1 MMGARVVHLAVTWVR
16 LSPHQ
21 GPSGIWGGTG
31 ENGAIKGAALM
42 SGEAGMEAQPLHVYL
57 EAAGCGYPTSPA
69 PSPDHVTQ
77 GTVWRLSAQIGI
89 YMFSK
94 LNEWLG
100 GGMRGSP
107 WGSFRLPPDC
117 NSRVKGLF
125 RCRSWGN
132 SDEDLNSP
140 PQTWPAIV
148 GVVESDVNG
157 CRSGGIEPSP
167 ATTKRE
173 GS

>member
-1 MMGARVVHLAVTWVR
+1 MIDGKSEAVKISK
-16 LSPHQ
+16 L
-21 GPSGIWGGTG
+21 
-31 ENGAIKGAALM
+31 GAANPTVGTQTQRV
-42 SGEAGMEAQPLHVYL
+42 STPPPPPPRATRPPQP
-57 EAAGCGYPTSPA
+57 PA

-94 LNEWLG
+94 PNEWLGG

-117 NSRVKGLF
+117 NSRVKGPF